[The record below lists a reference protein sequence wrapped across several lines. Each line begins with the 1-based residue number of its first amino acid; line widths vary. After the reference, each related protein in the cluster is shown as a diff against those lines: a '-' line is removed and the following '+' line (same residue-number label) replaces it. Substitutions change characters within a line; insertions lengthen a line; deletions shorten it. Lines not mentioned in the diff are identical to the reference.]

1 MLLPI
6 ILLQNCET
14 GEKTVYDRRD
24 KFMASFKGG
33 QWAEDLLFADAELS
47 VFVLSQDD
55 AEIEKAA
62 GEARLALGRPLV
74 IPAES
79 SDSSVN
85 SAESTP

>member
-6 ILLQNCET
+6 IVLQNSAT

-33 QWAEDLLFADAELS
+33 QWAENLLFADAELS

-74 IPAES
+74 IPA
-79 SDSSVN
+79 DSADLSVN
-85 SAESTP
+85 PAESAP